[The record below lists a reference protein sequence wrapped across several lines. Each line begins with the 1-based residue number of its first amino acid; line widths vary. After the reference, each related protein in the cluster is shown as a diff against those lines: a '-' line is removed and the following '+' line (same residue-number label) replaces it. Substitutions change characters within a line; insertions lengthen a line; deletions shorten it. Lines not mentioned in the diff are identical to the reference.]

1 MKSVVF
7 EDLPYLIVNGLLV
20 IIAPVGLELVES
32 ELGNAECANK
42 PWKNNGDCVANS
54 YDEFCEESWI
64 NHDCWY

>member
-1 MKSVVF
+1 MSFISFCFIHVRMV
-7 EDLPYLIVNGLLV
+7 ISQNG